1 MFLFLEFTKWDK
13 IDLKGPMTL
22 QEMKKHFEE
31 KYNIEVSMITYGS
44 ATVYSA
50 FGGKD
55 SQERLPMRVEVAI
68 ENVSKKE
75 FPKWKKIIPI
85 GISGN
90 IADGTDCLLP
100 DVRYTIC

>member
-1 MFLFLEFTKWDK
+1 
-13 IDLKGPMTL
+13 MTIG
-22 QEMKKHFEE
+22 EMKTHFEE
-31 KYNIEVSMITYGS
+31 KYGIEVSMITYGS
-44 ATVYSA
+44 ATVFSS

-55 SQERLPMRVEVAI
+55 SQTRLPMKVEAAI
-68 ENVSKKE
+68 ESVSKKE

-90 IADGTDCLLP
+90 TTDGTDCLLP